1 MKANIVG
8 VIIALILAFAGV
20 AGAWGQDRKVSEVR
34 KVNAFSSIKV
44 TSVATIYFI
53 QSNTYSLKI
62 AGQEKE
68 VKTTTALV
76 KNDCLIV
83 GFKEGNKQKHGREE
97 GVTIYLS
104 APNLKKM
111 EFTGVGSFNC
121 NEPLKLDYVKF
132 QIKGV
137 GRVNVKA
144 LSCKSLKVDLQG
156 VGEVDINVACDYLLA
171 SVAGVGHVTLSGTAG
186 KADISENGIGSG
198 VNIRNLKI
206 GGVKTR

>member
-1 MKANIVG
+1 MKTNIVG
-8 VIIALILAFAGV
+8 VIIALILAFVGV
-20 AGAWGQDRKVSEVR
+20 AGAWGEDKKISEVR
-34 KVNAFSSIKV
+34 KVHAFSSIKV

-62 AGQEKE
+62 AGGEKE
-68 VKTTTALV
+68 VKTTTATV

-83 GFKEGNKQKHGREE
+83 GFKEGGKQRRSHDE

-121 NEPLKLDYVKF
+121 NESLKLNHVKF

-137 GRVNVKA
+137 GKVNVKT
-144 LSCKSLKVDLQG
+144 LTCKSLKVDLQG
-156 VGEVDINVACDYLLA
+156 VGEVDIHVACEYLSA
-171 SVAGVGHVTLSGTAG
+171 SIDGLGNVTLSGTAR
-186 KADISENGIGSG
+186 KADISKNSIGGG

-206 GGVKTR
+206 GCTKIR